1 MVVAEVNRGWILDGI
16 CRDMLPHL
24 NGRGAIDY
32 VDTRRRRWK
41 LAAAKAYFF
50 THFSLYADARRR
62 HLISPG
68 ARTLV
73 FYTHPRETALSRPEL
88 VSALSQC
95 TQVLSMASMHS
106 RQLEQWGVPA
116 ERITTVLGAADPVVF
131 RGHDRT
137 GQGAVGVVSAY
148 YERKSPERLVEVVR
162 ALSGRQVLLVGRNWS
177 KYAGYSELKALPHL
191 RHVEAPYS
199 QYPSLYGAMDVFLSV
214 STLEGGPIPLI
225 EAMMSNVV
233 PVATRTGFAPDV
245 ITDGH
250 NGFLIDIEASAEQ
263 VVERVAAAFELRTN
277 VRADAVHLD
286 WERYAG
292 FVLAHL

>member
-24 NGRGAIDY
+24 GGRGALAY

-41 LAAAKAYFF
+41 LPAAQTYFF

-62 HLISPG
+62 RLLPPG

-73 FYTHPRETALSRPEL
+73 FYTHPRETGLSRTEL
-88 VSALSQC
+88 VGALSQC
-95 TQVLSMASMHS
+95 TQVLSMASMHG
-106 RQLEQWGVPA
+106 RQLEQWGVPP
-116 ERITTVLGAADPVVF
+116 ERITTVLGAADPAMF
-131 RGHDRT
+131 RGHERT
-137 GQGAVGVVSAY
+137 GRGAVGVVSAY
-148 YERKSPERLVEVVR
+148 YERKSPDRVVEVVR
-162 ALSGRQVLLVGRNWS
+162 ALDGREVLLVGRNWTQ
-177 KYAGYSELKALPHL
+177 YAGYGDLVALPHL
-191 RHVEAPYS
+191 RHVEAPYD
-199 QYPSLYGAMDVFLSV
+199 QYPSLYAAMDVFLSV

-250 NGFLIDIEASAEQ
+250 NGFLLDVEASAEQ
-263 VVERVAAAFELRTN
+263 VVDRVDAAFQLRRD
-277 VRADAVHLD
+277 VRADALHLD